1 MSSTSARSLVLVDT
15 NLLVYTF
22 DPSQGDKHI
31 LAARICRELLE
42 RDCLCLSTQVLQ
54 ELYVT
59 LTRKASIP
67 VETALSVLDDLS
79 QWPVFSVD
87 YRAIR
92 DAVVTARD
100 FRLSFWDALL
110 VAAANRLGATVL
122 LTEDLN
128 HGQTIAG
135 VEVRNPFKTP

>member
-1 MSSTSARSLVLVDT
+1 MLVLVDT
-15 NLLVYTF
+15 NILVYNF
-22 DPSQGDKHI
+22 DPSQGEKHL

-42 RDCLCLSTQVLQ
+42 QDRICLSTQILQ

-59 LTRKASIP
+59 LTRKAGIS
-67 VETALSVLDDLS
+67 VETAVSVLDDLS
-79 QWPVFSVD
+79 QWLVFSVD

-92 DAVVTARD
+92 DAAVIARD
-100 FRLSFWDALL
+100 CRLSFWGALL
-110 VAAANRLGATVL
+110 VAAANRLGAAVL

-135 VEVRNPFKTP
+135 VEVRNPFITPS

>member
-1 MSSTSARSLVLVDT
+1 LEQD
-15 NLLVYTF
+15 
-22 DPSQGDKHI
+22 
-31 LAARICRELLE
+31 RI
-42 RDCLCLSTQVLQ
+42 CLSTQILQ

-59 LTRKASIP
+59 LTRKAGIP

-79 QWPVFSVD
+79 QWLVFSVD

-92 DAVVTARD
+92 DAVIIARD
-100 FRLSFWDALL
+100 SCLSFWDALL
-110 VAAANRLGATVL
+110 VSAANRLGAAVL

-135 VEVRNPFKTP
+135 VEVRNPFINS

>member
-1 MSSTSARSLVLVDT
+1 MLVLVDT
-15 NLLVYTF
+15 NILVYTF
-22 DPSQGDKHI
+22 DPTQGEKHI
-31 LAARICRELLE
+31 LAARIVRELLE
-42 RDCLCLSTQVLQ
+42 QDRICLSTQILQ

-59 LTRKASIP
+59 LTRKAGIP

-79 QWPVFSVD
+79 QWLVFSVD

-92 DAVVTARD
+92 DAVVIARD
-100 FRLSFWDALL
+100 SRLSFWDALL
-110 VAAANRLGATVL
+110 VSAANRLGASVL

-135 VEVRNPFKTP
+135 VEIQNPFIDS

>member
-1 MSSTSARSLVLVDT
+1 MLVLVDT
-15 NLLVYTF
+15 NILVYNF
-22 DPSQGDKHI
+22 DPSQGEKHL

-42 RDCLCLSTQVLQ
+42 QDRICLSTQILQ

-59 LTRKASIP
+59 LTRKAGIS
-67 VETALSVLDDLS
+67 VETAVSVLDDLS
-79 QWPVFSVD
+79 QWLVFSVD

-92 DAVVTARD
+92 DAVLIARD
-100 FRLSFWDALL
+100 CRLSFWGALL
-110 VAAANRLGATVL
+110 VAAANRLGAAVL

-135 VEVRNPFKTP
+135 VEVRNPFVTPS